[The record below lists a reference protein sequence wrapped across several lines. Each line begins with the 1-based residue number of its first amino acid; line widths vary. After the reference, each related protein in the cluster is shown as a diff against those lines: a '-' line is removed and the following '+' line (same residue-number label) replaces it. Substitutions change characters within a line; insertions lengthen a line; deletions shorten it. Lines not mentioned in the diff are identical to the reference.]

1 LVPQTNALTRLR
13 HAPGGET
20 VAHRDL
26 RLRVPRI
33 GDMRRLPA
41 LAIALLLVPAA
52 SAHAFA
58 RVPVAIVA
66 AETSNQVIAVSLGL
80 HGSQVLKRVHLV
92 DPLMVAAPLHG
103 PAVVLSPATGS
114 VTLLAWHSLRPVKVF
129 HGFRDP
135 EVARIA
141 PGDRYAYV
149 ADGGTG
155 DLTVV
160 DLARQRIVDRLR
172 VGAGAHHMSF
182 SPDGKRLWIALS
194 EVATTVVRLD
204 TSDLAHPGIVGRL
217 HPRLPAHSVGFAPDG
232 RTVWLSSARAPYV
245 TVYDAATGR
254 VVTVIPAGRAPQ
266 EVGFSGARALLTS
279 GYGSSIEAV
288 LWRTYR
294 RLGTVP
300 MPYGSF
306 NLATFGGRVVTSSL
320 FTGQVT
326 ELRAGT
332 LRRFWTAKVAP
343 ETRYVAISLWP
354 R

>member
-1 LVPQTNALTRLR
+1 
-13 HAPGGET
+13 
-20 VAHRDL
+20 
-26 RLRVPRI
+26 
-33 GDMRRLPA
+33 MRRLLV
-41 LAIALLLVPAA
+41 LAIALVLLPAA
-52 SAHAFA
+52 SARASA
-58 RVPVAIVA
+58 NRPVAIVA
-66 AETSNQVIAVSLGL
+66 AETSNQVIAVSLGPR
-80 HGSQVLKRVHLV
+80 GGRVLKRVSVV

-103 PAVVLSPATGS
+103 PAVVLSPSTGT
-114 VTLLAWHSLRPVKVF
+114 VTLLAWHTLRPVKVF

-141 PGDRYAYV
+141 PDNRYAYV

-155 DLTVV
+155 DLTVI
-160 DLARQRIVDRLR
+160 DLWSKRVVGRLR

-182 SPDGKRLWIALS
+182 SPDGKQLWIALS

-204 TSDLAHPGIVGRL
+204 ISDLAHPRLVGRL
-217 HPRLPAHSVGFAPDG
+217 RPRRPAHSVGFAPDG

-245 TVYDAATGR
+245 TVYSAATGR
-254 VVTVIPAGRAPQ
+254 VVKVIRAGRAPQ
-266 EVGFSGARALLTS
+266 EIAFSGARALLTS

-300 MPYGSF
+300 TPYGSF
-306 NLATFGGRVVTSSL
+306 NLATFGGQVVTSSL
-320 FTGQVT
+320 LTGQVT
-326 ELRAGT
+326 QLEAGT
-332 LRRFWTAKVAP
+332 LRRFWTVKVAP

>member
-1 LVPQTNALTRLR
+1 
-13 HAPGGET
+13 
-20 VAHRDL
+20 
-26 RLRVPRI
+26 
-33 GDMRRLPA
+33 MRRILVLAVA
-41 LAIALLLVPAA
+41 LVLVPAA
-52 SAHAFA
+52 SAGTAA
-58 RVPVAIVA
+58 NRPVAIVA
-66 AETSNQVIAVSLGL
+66 AETSNQVIAVSLGP
-80 HGSQVLKRVHLV
+80 HGGRVMKRVHV
-92 DPLMVAAPLHG
+92 TDPLMVAAPLHG

-135 EVARIA
+135 EVARVA
-141 PGDRYAYV
+141 PGDRYVYV

-155 DLTVV
+155 DLTVI
-160 DLARQRIVDRLR
+160 DLARKRIVNRVH

-204 TSDLAHPGIVGRL
+204 TSDLAHPRIAGRL
-217 HPRLPAHSVGFAPDG
+217 HPRFPSHSVGFAPDG
-232 RTVWLSSARAPYV
+232 RTVWLSSARLPYV
-245 TVYDAATGR
+245 TVYNAATGR
-254 VVTVIPAGRAPQ
+254 IVNVIRAGRAPQ
-266 EVGFSGARALLTS
+266 EVAFSGARALLTS

-288 LWRTYR
+288 LWRKLR

-306 NLATFGGRVVTSSL
+306 NLATFGGLVVTSSL
-320 FTGQVT
+320 LTGQLT

-332 LRRFWTAKVAP
+332 LHRFWTAKVAP
-343 ETRYVAISLWP
+343 ATRYVAISVWP